1 MGIYF
6 PIEFNS
12 RKLIE
17 PNDLA
22 GIRQLAEEWSQSLKF
37 LLVKLMVGQA
47 FGLQHVPQS
56 DTFHIILAN
65 ASNARNVKVIKF
77 WLAYL

>member
-1 MGIYF
+1 MVIYF

-22 GIRQLAEEWSQSLKF
+22 DICQLAEEWSQSLEF
-37 LLVKLMVGQA
+37 LLVNLMVGA
-47 FGLQHVPQS
+47 FGL
-56 DTFHIILAN
+56 
-65 ASNARNVKVIKF
+65 
-77 WLAYL
+77 